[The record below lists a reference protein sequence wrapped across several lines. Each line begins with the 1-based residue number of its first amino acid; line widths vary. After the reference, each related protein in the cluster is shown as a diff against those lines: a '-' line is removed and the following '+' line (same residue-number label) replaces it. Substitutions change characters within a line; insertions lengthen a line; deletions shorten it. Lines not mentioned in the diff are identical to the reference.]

1 MGKRMW
7 LGVGVGAGVVV
18 LGALAIVIA
27 QPAMDSSARATT
39 SWPLTKVALATV
51 MRAEAPREVFA
62 AGELEAAYQVLV
74 AAETP
79 GRITQIAFK
88 SGQAVK
94 AGQLLVQLNDA
105 PEQAERLRLQAV
117 LVNARTLF
125 QRSQKLRA
133 KNAVSQ
139 EVLDNATAALE
150 MAKGELQKIDALI
163 AQKAIRAP
171 FAGKVGIRRVHQGQ
185 YVHAGEAVVSLVDAS
200 HLHVNFTLHE
210 KAAADLRVGQAVEL
224 SVDAL
229 PHRSLSAQ
237 VNAIDPMIGKSRSVQ
252 VQASLANPDGQLQAG
267 MYAGV
272 RLGAAAPTMVMAV
285 PETSVTYTAYGQ
297 TVFLAIEDK
306 DRSLTVS
313 RIQVTTGERW
323 KGQVEITSGLKAGDQ
338 VVVSGQLKLSD
349 GMPVEAVDEDS
360 LQATAGSSAS

>member
-1 MGKRMW
+1 MGKRML
-7 LGVGVGAGVVV
+7 LGVGVAV
-18 LGALAIVIA
+18 LGALVIFIA
-27 QPAMDSSARATT
+27 QPAQESSARAMTA
-39 SWPLTKVALATV
+39 WPLTKVALATV
-51 MRAEAPREVFA
+51 TQTAAPREAFA
-62 AGELEAAYQVLV
+62 AGELEAAHQVQV

-79 GRITQIAFK
+79 GRITHIAFT

-105 PEQAERLRLQAV
+105 PEQAERLRLHAV

-125 QRSQKLRA
+125 QRSHTLRA

-139 EVLDNATAALE
+139 EALDNATATLE

-185 YVHAGEAVVSLVDAS
+185 FVQAGEAVVSLVDAR

-210 KAAADLRVGQAVEL
+210 KAAADLRVGQGVEL
-224 SVDAL
+224 NVDAL
-229 PHRSLSAQ
+229 PHRELSAQ

-267 MYAGV
+267 MYASV
-272 RLGAAAPTMVMAV
+272 RLGAAVPTMVVAV
-285 PETSVTYTAYGQ
+285 PETAVTYTAYGQ
-297 TVFLAIEDK
+297 TVFLASEGT

-323 KGQVEITSGLKAGDQ
+323 KGQVEITSGLKAGDR

-349 GMPVEAVDEDS
+349 GMPVEAAAEDS
-360 LQATAGSSAS
+360 LQAAVGSRES

>member
-1 MGKRMW
+1 MGKRMLW
-7 LGVGVGAGVVV
+7 GVGVGVAV
-18 LGALAIVIA
+18 LGAMAIVIA
-27 QPAMDSSARATT
+27 QPAKDASTQATA
-39 SWPLTKVALATV
+39 WPLTKVALATV
-51 MRAEAPREVFA
+51 MHTEAPREAFA
-62 AGELEAAYQVLV
+62 AGELEAAHQVQI

-88 SGQAVK
+88 SGQVVK

-105 PEQAERLRLQAV
+105 PEQAERLRLQAA

-125 QRSQKLRA
+125 QRSHKLRA

-139 EVLDNATAALE
+139 EVLDNATAALG
-150 MAKGELQKIDALI
+150 MARGELQKIDALI

-185 YVHAGEAVVSLVDAS
+185 YVQAGEAVVSLVDAR

-210 KAAADLRVGQAVEL
+210 KAAADLRVGQAVAL

-229 PHRSLSAQ
+229 PQRALSAQ
-237 VNAIDPMIGKSRSVQ
+237 VNAIDPMIGKSRSVE

-267 MYAGV
+267 MYTSV
-272 RLGAAAPTMVMAV
+272 RLAAAVPTRVMAV
-285 PETSVTYTAYGQ
+285 PEAAVTYTAYGQ
-297 TVFLAIEDK
+297 TVFLATQGNNH
-306 DRSLTVS
+306 SLTVS

-349 GMPVEAVDEDS
+349 GMPVEAVDKDS
-360 LQATAGSSAS
+360 LQAVAGGRAS